1 MEWLHSSLFDLGLC
15 FGRMRKRPH
24 SLERRLQGRKGGRE
38 RGEDQEAK
46 VIILMAV
53 VGTGRR
59 RRAEGVGGDASEGEG
74 EGGIKVG
81 ESERKKGRVRS
92 VWRPTGAAVRMT
104 LVKIMALSL
113 SLLRP
118 RWTSLP
124 FRQASFL
131 PIIFRLLK
139 RPFRLFKN

>member
-24 SLERRLQGRKGGRE
+24 SLERRLQGRKGGR
-38 RGEDQEAK
+38 RGSGGKGHNSYGGSRNWQAATD
-46 VIILMAV
+46 
-53 VGTGRR
+53 GR
-59 RRAEGVGGDASEGEG
+59 ADGDASEGEG

-81 ESERKKGRVRS
+81 ESERKKGRVSEVS
-92 VWRPTGAAVRMT
+92 VATDRGASAHDIGQNNGT
-104 LVKIMALSL
+104 L

-124 FRQASFL
+124 FRQASSL
-131 PIIFRLLK
+131 SIIF
-139 RPFRLFKN
+139 PFAKTSFRFV

>member
-1 MEWLHSSLFDLGLC
+1 MAEEATFSGKKVARED
-15 FGRMRKRPH
+15 
-24 SLERRLQGRKGGRE
+24 GRE
-38 RGEDQEAK
+38 GGEDQEAK

-113 SLLRP
+113 APSVSLDLASVP
-118 RWTSLP
+118 TGQFSAYYLSFAKTSFP
-124 FRQASFL
+124 FV
-131 PIIFRLLK
+131 
-139 RPFRLFKN
+139 

>member
-1 MEWLHSSLFDLGLC
+1 MAEEATFSGKKVARED
-15 FGRMRKRPH
+15 
-24 SLERRLQGRKGGRE
+24 GRE
-38 RGEDQEAK
+38 GGEDQEAK

-104 LVKIMALSL
+104 LVKIMALSRSFGLVGPRFRSDRPVFCLL
-113 SLLRP
+113 S
-118 RWTSLP
+118 
-124 FRQASFL
+124 FVC
-131 PIIFRLLK
+131 
-139 RPFRLFKN
+139 